1 MANTVSIKFRR
12 AALPPLAQAEGYR
25 ATKLMEIQDRR
36 VKRTQHLLARAL
48 IVLTL
53 EKGYEAVTIRDITE
67 RADVGYATFFRHYHD
82 KDELLKDV
90 LDVVLTEI
98 IDLLGSTEPAA
109 DPTTIGTLLFRYV
122 QQQSE
127 VVRVLL
133 MSHALLQRSIEIA
146 TQNVVS
152 EHTFLPDSVVP
163 LEIAAHHIVASSIS
177 LIQWW
182 LDHQMPYPPE
192 RMGVIYHEL
201 IIRPTSELAFSS

>member
-1 MANTVSIKFRR
+1 MEAGIQKGSFVKQKDPRNHEGGILEVS
-12 AALPPLAQAEGYR
+12 
-25 ATKLMEIQDRR
+25 MEIQDRR

-98 IDLLGSTEPAA
+98 IDLLGSTQPAA
-109 DPTTIGTLLFRYV
+109 DPTTIGVLLFRYV

-152 EHTFLPDSVVP
+152 EHTILPDSVVP

>member
-1 MANTVSIKFRR
+1 MKQKDPRNHEGGILEVS
-12 AALPPLAQAEGYR
+12 
-25 ATKLMEIQDRR
+25 MEIQDRR

-48 IVLTL
+48 IALTL

-98 IDLLGSTEPAA
+98 IDLLGSTQPAA
-109 DPTTIGTLLFRYV
+109 DPTTIGVLLFRYV

-201 IIRPTSELAFSS
+201 IIRPTSELAFST

>member
-1 MANTVSIKFRR
+1 
-12 AALPPLAQAEGYR
+12 
-25 ATKLMEIQDRR
+25 MEIQDRR

-48 IVLTL
+48 IALTL

-98 IDLLGSTEPAA
+98 IDLLGSTRSA
-109 DPTTIGTLLFRYV
+109 DPTTIGVLLFRYV

-127 VVRVLL
+127 IVRVLL

-146 TQNVVS
+146 TQKVVS

-192 RMGVIYHEL
+192 RMGVIYYEL
-201 IIRPTSELAFSS
+201 ITRPTSELAFSS

>member
-1 MANTVSIKFRR
+1 MKGGFWREVS
-12 AALPPLAQAEGYR
+12 
-25 ATKLMEIQDRR
+25 MEIQDRR

-98 IDLLGSTEPAA
+98 IDLLGSTQPAA
-109 DPTTIGTLLFRYV
+109 DPTTIGVLLFRYV

-201 IIRPTSELAFSS
+201 IIRPTSELAFST

>member
-1 MANTVSIKFRR
+1 MKQKDPRNHEGGILEVS
-12 AALPPLAQAEGYR
+12 
-25 ATKLMEIQDRR
+25 MEIQDRR

-48 IVLTL
+48 IALTL
-53 EKGYEAVTIRDITE
+53 EKGYEDVTIRDITE

-98 IDLLGSTEPAA
+98 IDLLGSTQPAA
-109 DPTTIGTLLFRYV
+109 DPTTIGVLLFRYV

>member
-1 MANTVSIKFRR
+1 MKQKDPRNHEGGILEVS
-12 AALPPLAQAEGYR
+12 
-25 ATKLMEIQDRR
+25 MEIQDRR

-98 IDLLGSTEPAA
+98 IDLLGSTQPAA
-109 DPTTIGTLLFRYV
+109 DPTTIGVLLFRYV

-152 EHTFLPDSVVP
+152 EHTILPDSVVP

>member
-1 MANTVSIKFRR
+1 
-12 AALPPLAQAEGYR
+12 
-25 ATKLMEIQDRR
+25 MEIQDRR

-48 IVLTL
+48 IALTL

-67 RADVGYATFFRHYHD
+67 RADIGYATFFRHYHD

-90 LDVVLTEI
+90 LDVVLTEL
-98 IDLLGSTEPAA
+98 IDLLGSRQPAA
-109 DPTTIGTLLFRYV
+109 DPTTIGVLLFRYV
-122 QQQSE
+122 QEQSE
-127 VVRVLL
+127 VIRVLL
-133 MSHALLQRSIEIA
+133 MIHIELQLIIEIA

-152 EHTFLPDSVVP
+152 EHILLPDSVVP
-163 LEIAAHHIVASSIS
+163 LQIAAYHIVASSIS